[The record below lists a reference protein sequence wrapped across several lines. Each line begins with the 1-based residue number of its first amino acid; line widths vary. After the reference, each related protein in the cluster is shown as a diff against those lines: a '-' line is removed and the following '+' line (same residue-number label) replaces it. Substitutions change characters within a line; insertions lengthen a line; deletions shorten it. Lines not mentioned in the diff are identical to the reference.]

1 MFEKNNKNNFYTVNE
16 GRSVRP
22 SFRETL
28 QEVRKKVEIECFEKT
43 DMSQANELCL
53 ILTEVLM
60 LNPENEIRI
69 GGVMLSVGMVQE
81 VYGQIEH
88 EHVELVIGNFNKV
101 SYEVKNKKSY
111 LRTALYNSVFEIES
125 HWTNQFHVDFDE

>member
-1 MFEKNNKNNFYTVNE
+1 MNENNNNNFSVSKK

-22 SFRETL
+22 SFRGMFEKVKEKA
-28 QEVRKKVEIECFEKT
+28 EVECFDREST
-43 DMSQANELCL
+43 PQATELCL
-53 ILTEVLM
+53 IITEVLM

-81 VYGQIEH
+81 VYGQIGH
-88 EHVELVIGNFNKV
+88 EHIDLVVGNFNKV

-125 HWTNQFHVDFDE
+125 HWTNQFHADFDE

>member
-1 MFEKNNKNNFYTVNE
+1 MIEKNNNNFFVSKE

-22 SFRETL
+22 SFREML
-28 QEVRKKVEIECFEKT
+28 EEVKEKVEIECFDREET
-43 DMSQANELCL
+43 PQATELCL
-53 ILTEVLM
+53 IIAEVLI

-69 GGVMLSVGMVQE
+69 GGVMLSVEMVQE
-81 VYGQIEH
+81 VYRQIEH

-111 LRTALYNSVFEIES
+111 LRTALYNSVFEIEN
-125 HWTNQFHVDFDE
+125 HWTNQFHADFDE

>member
-1 MFEKNNKNNFYTVNE
+1 MFEKNNKNNFAMNE

-22 SFRETL
+22 SFREIFT
-28 QEVRKKVEIECFEKT
+28 EVKEKAEMQCFTKE
-43 DMSQANELCL
+43 DMPQANELCL
-53 ILTEVLM
+53 IIAEVVM

-69 GGVMLSVGMVQE
+69 GGVMLSVEMVQE
-81 VYGQIEH
+81 VYGQIGH
-88 EHVELVIGNFNKV
+88 EHIELVIGNFNKV

-125 HWTNQFHVDFDE
+125 HWTNQFHADFDE

>member
-1 MFEKNNKNNFYTVNE
+1 MIEKNNNNFFVPKE

-22 SFRETL
+22 SFREML
-28 QEVRKKVEIECFEKT
+28 EGVKGKVEIECFDREET
-43 DMSQANELCL
+43 PQATELCL
-53 ILTEVLM
+53 IIAEVLM

-81 VYGQIEH
+81 VYGQIGH
-88 EHVELVIGNFNKV
+88 EHVGLVVGNFNKI

-111 LRTALYNSVFEIES
+111 LRTALYNSVFEIEN
-125 HWTNQFHVDFDE
+125 HWTNQFHADFDA